1 MEIRILA
8 PGDALW
14 SRASDYAAACPWLG
28 GAELAKRM
36 RANEFADWE
45 RVFLAL
51 DGESP
56 AGFCALVSGDCPG
69 GAPES
74 PFIANLFVDRAHRGR
89 RLSKDLIDAAEDF
102 VSTAGAV
109 RAGAVDARYDLAVQ
123 SLTLHWYDHRDALA
137 DQSVPSGFD
146 RLLGQLRHRE
156 GAL

>member
-1 MEIRILA
+1 MADNAQLA
-8 PGDALW
+8 AAKLYMHVDGTEDDALI
-14 SRASDYAAACPWLG
+14 
-28 GAELAKRM
+28 
-36 RANEFADWE
+36 
-45 RVFLAL
+45 
-51 DGESP
+51 
-56 AGFCALVSGDCPG
+56 VS
-69 GAPES
+69 
-74 PFIANLFVDRAHRGR
+74 L
-89 RLSKDLIDAAEDF
+89 LDAAEDF